1 MCHKQA
7 IHTRPVLYRIANFIF
22 NHAIA
27 SFAVPIGA
35 HCFHILCSQSPQAGR
50 VMVCTDAAA
59 RGLDIQ
65 GVSHV
70 IQADF
75 APNAV
80 DFIHRIGRT
89 GRADRSGKVTSLYR
103 DFNVDL
109 VQVLQQYVEEGR
121 PLEAAFSR
129 ARSFSRKI
137 KRRGEFIPRGYTK
150 GQYDKE
156 MSKEQED
163 GSAGAVATASI

>member
-1 MCHKQA
+1 M
-7 IHTRPVLYRIANFIF
+7 
-22 NHAIA
+22 
-27 SFAVPIGA
+27 
-35 HCFHILCSQSPQAGR
+35 
-50 VMVCTDAAA
+50 CTDAAA

-65 GVSHV
+65 GVTHV
-70 IQADF
+70 VQADF

-103 DFNVDL
+103 EFNAEL

-156 MSKEQED
+156 MGRELVGEAA
-163 GSAGAVATASI
+163 AGAQTSTEMRASR

>member
-1 MCHKQA
+1 MSLC
-7 IHTRPVLYRIANFIF
+7 
-22 NHAIA
+22 A
-27 SFAVPIGA
+27 SV
-35 HCFHILCSQSPQAGR
+35 QSGR
-50 VMVCTDAAA
+50 VMVCTDSAA

-65 GVSHV
+65 DVTHV

-89 GRADRSGKVTSLYR
+89 GRADRPGKVTSLYR
-103 DFNVDL
+103 AHNANL
-109 VQVLQQYVEEGR
+109 VTVLRQYVEEGR

-137 KRRGEFIPRGYTK
+137 KRRGEFIPRGFTK
-150 GQYDKE
+150 TQYREAQDSE
-156 MSKEQED
+156 GEGA
-163 GSAGAVATASI
+163 GSGAEVTAESTVTGSGVSQ

>member
-1 MCHKQA
+1 
-7 IHTRPVLYRIANFIF
+7 
-22 NHAIA
+22 
-27 SFAVPIGA
+27 
-35 HCFHILCSQSPQAGR
+35 
-50 VMVCTDAAA
+50 MVCTDAAA

-65 GVSHV
+65 GIAHV
-70 IQADF
+70 IQVNF

-89 GRADRSGKVTSLYR
+89 GQEDRSGKVTSLYR

-129 ARSFSRKI
+129 ARSFLRKL
-137 KRRGEFIPRGYTK
+137 KRRGEFTCEESDPI
-150 GQYDKE
+150 
-156 MSKEQED
+156 S
-163 GSAGAVATASI
+163 GSHRHASVHS